1 MGMLMAAELSRMQGL
16 ITESE
21 VEQVRDLLVHAGLPV
36 QMELDPE
43 VIFGNIRKDKKK
55 SGELIHFVL
64 LEGLGQT
71 LIKPMELSKLK
82 PMIHDLC

>member
-1 MGMLMAAELSRMQGL
+1 
-16 ITESE
+16 
-21 VEQVRDLLVHAGLPV
+21 
-36 QMELDPE
+36 MELDPE

-82 PMIHDLC
+82 PLIHDLC